1 MLNIVNKVVSVFTDS
16 TTDLSEADSSQTE
29 VITNIINIYIDDASR
44 NTQNGVLQFILDLN
58 VFFKRVEIIWLWWMD
73 YWNNQLI

>member
-16 TTDLSEADSSQTE
+16 TMDLSEADSSQTE

-58 VFFKRVEIIWLWWMD
+58 VFC
-73 YWNNQLI
+73 